1 MAVLLTKIVNG
12 SPAISSTLPNEQT
25 VKCPRCEQTYR
36 FAYADDEW
44 NKVSAW
50 LGKAD
55 RAMRESHKNG
65 HVADV
70 LKLRW

>member
-1 MAVLLTKIVNG
+1 MAVLLIKIANDM
-12 SPAISSTLPNEQT
+12 PAVSGTLPNEQT

-36 FAYADDEW
+36 FAYTDDEW

-55 RAMRESHKNG
+55 RAMRESHKTG
-65 HVADV
+65 HEADV
-70 LKLRW
+70 LDLHW